1 MRIPT
6 TAEIARRFKRSSLT
20 QRLTVLMALSTVMS
34 MLLVSMGTY
43 FAVRW
48 SLFTQLDKELTD
60 VAAYVSEVMGND
72 TDNLGG
78 LNAEAMRAGNATVL
92 LLRSDG
98 QLLRIPGDQQL
109 VIPGEEELA
118 IARTQLGSSAR
129 TGSNSD
135 GVDYRM
141 VSIPTQIGGSNYALV
156 LGRPMA
162 PTDGTLATLVRTMSM
177 LSVIGIVVSIGL
189 GLWTGRQT
197 IRPVHQLSGAVK
209 RVTETDELLPI
220 EVTGDDEVADL
231 TRSFN
236 TMMVS
241 LLSSRD
247 RQKRLISDAG
257 HELRTPL
264 TSMRTNVELLVADSN
279 SGILPPEARQ
289 EILRDVSAQLTEFTA
304 LVGDLVQLSRDE
316 EQKVDLQE
324 IDLSDVVD
332 TAVGRVKLRAQ
343 GVQFDVHLESLPL
356 LGDAAALGRAVTNLL
371 DNAVKFSPPDG
382 TVHVMIDGNLLRVSD
397 EGPGIAEEDLPHVF
411 ERFYRSDRSRN
422 TPGTGLGL
430 SIVDHTIRG
439 HGGVV
444 EAGNAE
450 GGGALF
456 TVWLPGLDGEDSD
469 KPVD

>member
-1 MRIPT
+1 
-6 TAEIARRFKRSSLT
+6 
-20 QRLTVLMALSTVMS
+20 MALSTVMAV
-34 MLLVSMGTY
+34 LLVSAGTY

-162 PTDGTLATLVRTMSM
+162 PTNGTLATLVRTMSM
-177 LSVIGIVVSIGL
+177 LSVIGIVVSIAL
-189 GLWTGRQT
+189 GRWTGRQT

-220 EVTGDDEVADL
+220 EVTGNDEVADL

-241 LLSSRD
+241 LLSSRE

-264 TSMRTNVELLVADSN
+264 TSMRTNIELLVADGK

-289 EILRDVSAQLTEFTA
+289 EILRDVSAQLTEFGA
-304 LVGDLVQLSRDE
+304 LIGDLVQLSRDE

-332 TAVGRVKLRAQ
+332 NAVSRVKLRAQ
-343 GVQFDVHLESLPL
+343 GVQFDVHLKSLPL
-356 LGDAAALGRAVTNLL
+356 MGDAAALGRAVTNLL
-371 DNAVKFSPPDG
+371 DNAVKFSPPNG
-382 TVHVMIDGNLLRVSD
+382 TVHVSMADNLLRISD

-444 EAGNAE
+444 EAGNAD
-450 GGGALF
+450 GGGAEF
-456 TVWLPGLDGEDSD
+456 TVWLPGMDASTE
-469 KPVD
+469 PVDTQ